1 MKKIVLIAL
10 CAFLSVVALAQNF
23 DNGCECY
30 STHGIN
36 IEAVQMDAY
45 PSDVLPVEMNVQYE
59 MPMVDFYSLP
69 EIIVLFDIQT
79 STIACYSRCTDLCSA
94 MDNESYTDNLR
105 QHPDFSRYR
114 YHGLIIRAVHAA

>member
-1 MKKIVLIAL
+1 
-10 CAFLSVVALAQNF
+10 
-23 DNGCECY
+23 
-30 STHGIN
+30 
-36 IEAVQMDAY
+36 MDAY

-59 MPMVDFYSLP
+59 MPMVDFYRLP

-105 QHPDFSRYR
+105 QHPDFHRCMYS
-114 YHGLIIRAVHAA
+114 GLMIRAVQAS